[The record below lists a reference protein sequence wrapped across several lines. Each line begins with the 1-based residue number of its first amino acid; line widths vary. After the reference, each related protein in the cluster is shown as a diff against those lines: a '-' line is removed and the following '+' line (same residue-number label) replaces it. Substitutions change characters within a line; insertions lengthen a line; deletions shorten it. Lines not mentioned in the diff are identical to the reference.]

1 MPLDRNSLNK
11 LRFSATPRSQSS
23 SKWAERRDIP
33 IAILAWIALGVV
45 VIWASG
51 YVIRTLL
58 VVTVAA
64 LLAYALVPA
73 VRLLN
78 RFMPRVVAIV
88 IVYLVVLSGLSVLLY
103 LVVNT
108 TIMQIISLADNLRLL
123 LTPQHITPLYNT
135 LHRFGISQDQIN
147 GFGNQIIN
155 QAEGLTGG
163 VVPFITSFFDF
174 ALDVIIVAVLSVY
187 LLIDGARLKKWIH
200 NNVPLVQRERA
211 SFIIDTLER
220 VIGGYI
226 RGQLT
231 LSLLIGV
238 LVGLGMTAFGL
249 PYAVLLGVLAFVLE
263 FIPVLGTLTSGAVCV
278 LIAFSRGWLIAVGVL
293 IYFVVVHIFEG
304 DIVGPRIVGKAVG
317 LHPALSLVALI
328 AGAELFGIW
337 GAVLAAPIAGILQA
351 LLIAIW
357 QNWRATHPEQFP
369 GNTVQAGGS
378 SIAES
383 LEPTKEDAEPDKE
396 EIFE

>member
-1 MPLDRNSLNK
+1 
-11 LRFSATPRSQSS
+11 
-23 SKWAERRDIP
+23 
-33 IAILAWIALGVV
+33 
-45 VIWASG
+45 
-51 YVIRTLL
+51 
-58 VVTVAA
+58 
-64 LLAYALVPA
+64 
-73 VRLLN
+73 
-78 RFMPRVVAIV
+78 
-88 IVYLVVLSGLSVLLY
+88 
-103 LVVNT
+103 
-108 TIMQIISLADNLRLL
+108 MQIISLADNLRLL

-383 LEPTKEDAEPDKE
+383 IEPTKEDAEPDKE